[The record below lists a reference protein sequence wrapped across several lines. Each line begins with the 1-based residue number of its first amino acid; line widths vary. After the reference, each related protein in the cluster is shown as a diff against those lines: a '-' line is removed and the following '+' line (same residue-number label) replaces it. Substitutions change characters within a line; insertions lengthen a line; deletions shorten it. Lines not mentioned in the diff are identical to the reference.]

1 VKKATA
7 RPKDMGKP
15 YVVTASHNAVLQAV
29 YRYQLLTSLQL
40 VKALGYSPNSLER
53 VQRLVKQLT
62 DNEYLLSLA
71 RPVVRG
77 KAPLVYTLARKGL
90 NYLKSA
96 GFDVREYFRPSK
108 EQEKSYLF
116 LLHTLAINDVL
127 IAAANLQKIEAS
139 YSLSSFTHERVLK
152 TTPYKVR
159 IWRADVEESVT
170 LIPDAY
176 LLFGRKKKK
185 GKDENIPILLE
196 LDRNTTEQKHFRRNL
211 RARIEF
217 IKEEGYKKLLGT
229 STVKFAYAVAAGG
242 EKRREELRAW
252 ARKELAD
259 TSEQR
264 WLSNLFLFCALPDD
278 LEPQQLFLAPCWF
291 APFADDKPLSLLAE

>member
-7 RPKDMGKP
+7 RPKDVGTLF
-15 YVVTASHNAVLQAV
+15 VVTASHNAVLQAV

-40 VKALGYSPNSLER
+40 VKTLGYSPNSLER

-62 DNEYLLSLA
+62 ANEYLLSLA

-116 LLHTLAINDVL
+116 LLHTLAINDFS
-127 IAAANLQKIEAS
+127 IAASSLHKVDAS
-139 YSLSSFTHERVLK
+139 YSLASFIHERVLK

-176 LLFGRKKKK
+176 LLFDRKKKK
-185 GKDENIPILLE
+185 GKDEHIPILLE

-229 STVKFAYAVAAGG
+229 NTVKFAYAIAAGG

-252 ARKELAD
+252 ARKEIAD
-259 TSEQR
+259 SSEQR
-264 WLSNLFLFCALPDD
+264 WLSNLFLFCALPDE
-278 LEPQQLFLAPCWF
+278 LEPQQLFLTPCWF
-291 APFADDKPLSLLAE
+291 APFADDKPLTLLAE